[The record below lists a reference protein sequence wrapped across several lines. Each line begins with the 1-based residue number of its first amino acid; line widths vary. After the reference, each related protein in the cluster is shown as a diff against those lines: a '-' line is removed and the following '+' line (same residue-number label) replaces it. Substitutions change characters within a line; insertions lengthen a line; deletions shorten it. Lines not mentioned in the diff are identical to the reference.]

1 MSPQVAQVGSG
12 FFYVVKHPYK
22 AGIKAQRGVESY
34 NDAGEAAWQRWKP
47 GL

>member
-12 FFYVVKHPYK
+12 FFYVVKPPSK
-22 AGIKAQRGVESY
+22 AGIKAQRGVGFE

>member
-12 FFYVVKHPYK
+12 FFYVVRHPCK
-22 AGIKAQRGVESY
+22 ADIKAQQGVGFE